1 MEGLLLAAE
10 SSPLAAAMRTSLF
23 LYPLANVIHVLA
35 ALTLFA
41 AVAAMD
47 VKLLRASSIGDARA
61 FIARV
66 RPWAALAL
74 VVQIASGVLLFAPEA
89 THIWMNPVFRVKLIL
104 IAIAL
109 VNVIAV
115 EVMIRRGGGEDA
127 PTGAARGSAV
137 VSLGLWLSVA
147 AAGRL
152 IAYF

>member
-1 MEGLLLAAE
+1 MEAILLAAE

-35 ALTLFA
+35 ALAFFA
-41 AVAAMD
+41 AVAAID

-66 RPWAALAL
+66 RPWAAIAL
-74 VVQIASGVLLFAPEA
+74 LVQIASGVLLFVPEA

-104 IAIAL
+104 IALTLA
-109 VNVIAV
+109 NVIVV
-115 EVMIRRGGGEDA
+115 EALIRGRGENVR
-127 PTGAARGSAV
+127 TGAARGAAV

>member
-1 MEGLLLAAE
+1 METLLATLE
-10 SSPLAAAMRTSLF
+10 GSPVAAAMRTSLF

-35 ALTLFA
+35 ALAFFA

-47 VKLLRASSIGDARA
+47 VKLLRASSIGEARV

-66 RPWAALAL
+66 RPWAILAL
-74 VVQIASGVLLFAPEA
+74 IIQIVSGMLLFAPEA
-89 THIWMNPVFRVKLIL
+89 THLWMNPVFRVKLVL

-109 VNVIAV
+109 ANVIVV
-115 EVMIRRGGGEDA
+115 EVLIRRSGDEAGGI
-127 PTGAARGSAV
+127 GAAKGSAV
-137 VSLGLWLSVA
+137 VSLGLWLAVA

>member
-1 MEGLLLAAE
+1 METLLAAAE

-23 LYPLANVIHVLA
+23 LYPLANVVHVLA
-35 ALTLFA
+35 ALAFFA

-47 VKLLRASSIGDARA
+47 VKLLRSSSLGEARA
-61 FIARV
+61 FIAGI
-66 RPWAALAL
+66 RPWAAIAL
-74 VVQIASGVLLFAPEA
+74 VVQISSGVLLFVPEA

-109 VNVIAV
+109 ANVLVV
-115 EVMIRRGGGEDA
+115 EVLIRRGEGE
-127 PTGAARGSAV
+127 TGSSAARGSAL
-137 VSLGLWLSVA
+137 VSLGLWLTVA